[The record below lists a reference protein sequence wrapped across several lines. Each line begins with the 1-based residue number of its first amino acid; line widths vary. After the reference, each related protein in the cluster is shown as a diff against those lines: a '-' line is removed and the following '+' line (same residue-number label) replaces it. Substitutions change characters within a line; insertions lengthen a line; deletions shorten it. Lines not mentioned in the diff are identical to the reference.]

1 MAQVNIILTMKHYLK
16 ILVNDMMYSLS
27 LFSLL
32 LMHIYFL
39 MAKKCTFTTCVVVT

>member
-1 MAQVNIILTMKHYLK
+1 MKHYLK
-16 ILVNDMMYSLS
+16 ILVNNMMYSLS

-39 MAKKCTFTTCVVVT
+39 MAKNAHLLHVLLLHDKYFI